1 MKYDL
6 LIKGGRVIDGTGAP
20 WINADVAVK
29 GRCIEATGHLKEKDA
44 ETVID
49 AEGLYITPGF
59 IDIHTHSDIGILL
72 DPTAECA
79 IRQGVTTHVVGNCGD
94 SPAPVSDLSRSL
106 LEKRFSYYAQKGIP
120 LEWHTFAEFLN
131 RIESAAPAINIAALV
146 GHSSVRLA
154 VMGFNEKAPAK
165 NDMRAMKAHIAE
177 AMRAGAFGMS
187 TGLVYPPGCFART
200 EEIIELACVV
210 ARYHGYYASHI
221 RGERETIVE
230 AVKECI
236 AIGETAGCPVQIS
249 HNNPKYGG
257 WGKGSEIQA
266 LWEQARERGV
276 DVTVDNDIHTDFAPP
291 LSHAL
296 PQWLQGRDESEM
308 LALISDKESRE
319 AIRKEIIAD
328 EKPAFGPVGLLIHAL
343 FDRIWILRNPADIS
357 TEGRTVREIAT
368 ERNCDDWNTFFD
380 LIRSGGREVIGLFDY
395 QDIEEIKRTVSHRL
409 CMICSDGWVIPPDE
423 REAPGAAYIPC
434 SYGEFP
440 GLFERFVCRE
450 KVFTVEEAVRKITSM
465 PAGRL
470 GLQSRGLL
478 REGFHADITV
488 FDLERLRDRATDL
501 FPHRNPSEHYP
512 HHYPEGIEY
521 VLVNGTMAL
530 NRGKPTALR
539 AGTLLR
545 RGKIA
550 KS

>member
-6 LIKGGRVIDGTGAP
+6 LIRGGRVIDGTGAP
-20 WINADVAVK
+20 WSNADVAVK
-29 GRCIEATGHLKEKDA
+29 GRCIEAIGHLKEKDA
-44 ETVID
+44 AKVIS

-72 DPTAECA
+72 DPTAQCA
-79 IRQGVTTHVVGNCGD
+79 IRQGVTTHVIGNCGD
-94 SPAPVSDLSRSL
+94 SPAPVSDSSRSL
-106 LEKRFSYYAQKGIP
+106 LEKRFSYYARKGVP

-131 RIESAAPAINIAALV
+131 RVENAVPAINIAALV

-154 VMGFNEKAPAK
+154 VMGFNEKAPGK
-165 NDMRAMKAHIAE
+165 GDMRAMKAHIAE
-177 AMRAGAFGMS
+177 AMKAGAFGMS

-200 EEIIELACVV
+200 EEIVELACVV

-221 RGERETIVE
+221 RGERETIIE

-249 HNNPKYGG
+249 HNNPKYGA

-276 DVTVDNDIHTDFAPP
+276 DVTADNDIHTDFAPP

-308 LALISDKESRE
+308 LSVISDMESRE
-319 AIRKEIIAD
+319 AVRREIVAD
-328 EKPAFGPVGLLIHAL
+328 EKPAFGPVGLLIHGL
-343 FDRIWILRNPADIS
+343 FDRIWILRNPGDIS
-357 TEGRTVREIAT
+357 TEGKSVREIAT

-380 LIRSGGREVIGLFDY
+380 LIKSGGREVIGLFDY

-409 CMICSDGWVIPPDE
+409 CMICSDGWVIPPEE
-423 REAPGAAYIPC
+423 REAPEAAYIPC

-440 GLFERFVCRE
+440 GLFERLVCRE

-470 GLQSRGLL
+470 GLQSRGLI

-488 FDLERLRDRATDL
+488 FDLEKLRDRATDL
-501 FPHRNPSEHYP
+501 FPHRNPREHYP
-512 HHYPEGIEY
+512 HNYPEGIEY
-521 VLVNGTMAL
+521 VLVNGIMAMD
-530 NRGKPTALR
+530 RGKPTALR
-539 AGTLLR
+539 AGNVLR
-545 RGKIA
+545 RGKIS